1 MTKIRE
7 IKEGFFLHLAA
18 SLLIVM
24 LQMPCILVRLSFFFV
39 VVLNMEILNKTLQ
52 LASLEIT
59 EGLLA
64 HETVNVPALLH

>member
-1 MTKIRE
+1 M
-7 IKEGFFLHLAA
+7 HLAA